1 MALDVT
7 VAEDGPLLGAL
18 LLTVAG
24 WALAAAGLRVAS
36 VLAPEGL
43 DRLLAAIVLAVAA
56 ACLQGLGLG
65 LIGWGADPYLL
76 TAAAVLTFAAVRT
89 TIPAPALGLAA
100 ELGRWWSARP
110 AFQRAALGALTAVS
124 VAWAGW
130 MLQHPFLGEDGVR
143 YRLPTVIEWIG
154 NGSPGSLYAASADY
168 ATDAYPL
175 GNELLL
181 AWPMAIARSFVAASV
196 WSPVAVVLTATAG
209 WHLMRRLRVPGPV
222 AAAAI
227 AAVLLTPLNIAHL
240 NEPGADLP
248 ALAWAACC
256 AALCTGAARRPGLLA
271 PAALAAALALGAK
284 TTALVP
290 VAVALAAGL
299 YSARGSLRPVRGIL
313 LAGGAAA
320 LVLGG
325 FWYARNLILHGS
337 PLWPFRAAP
346 WGDPSP
352 PLIDA
357 LDHSLLERPRA
368 TLRGRTDLYVNEL
381 SGALVLMAGA
391 LAAPLLNRSRVVL
404 GLFAAAGVALLAY
417 AAAPVTGLGDAA
429 LPAFPLLSLRYLLP
443 ALAVCAVAIA
453 VAASRDDRRVA
464 RVAFVVLAASGL
476 WSAIDS
482 LHLEFPIGPPVA
494 TLWPAAI
501 AGALLALAVGAA
513 VRRVPRTAARPAAVA
528 GLLLLAV
535 LAALPAQ
542 GYVERAAVMD
552 EAPLAAVP
560 RFFESARAP
569 GPTTPVLYST
579 TPDARVA
586 GDRLR
591 RPQRLLRGDLPC
603 PAYRRGWAVLTNSSG
618 ALNAVRELQL
628 PLGPLERCRYPDRP
642 VTGVPGQAL
651 VYPPR

>member
-1 MALDVT
+1 MS
-7 VAEDGPLLGAL
+7 VAGADPLLGAL
-18 LLTVAG
+18 LLAVAG
-24 WALAAAGLRVAS
+24 WALAAAGVRVAS
-36 VLAPEGL
+36 VLAPAGL

-65 LIGWGADPYLL
+65 LIGLGADPYLL
-76 TAAAVLTFAAVRT
+76 TVAAVLTFAAARAAL
-89 TIPAPALGLAA
+89 PAPALGLAA
-100 ELGRWWSARP
+100 ELGHWWSVRSAS
-110 AFQRAALGALTAVS
+110 QRAVLGALTAVS

-196 WSPVAVVLTATAG
+196 WSPLAVVLTAAAG
-209 WHLMRRLRVPGPV
+209 WHLLRRLRAPGPV
-222 AAAAI
+222 AGAAI
-227 AAVLLTPLNIAHL
+227 AAVLLTPLNIGHI

-271 PAALAAALALGAK
+271 PAALAAALAMGAK

-299 YSARGSLRPVRGIL
+299 YSARGSLRPVRGVL

-320 LVLGG
+320 VVLGG
-325 FWYARNLILHGS
+325 FWYARNLVLHGS

-352 PLIDA
+352 PLIEA
-357 LDHSLLERPRA
+357 LDHSLLERPRV
-368 TLRGRTDLYVNEL
+368 TLRGRTDLYVDEL

-391 LAAPLLNRSRVVL
+391 LAAPLLNRSRAVL
-404 GLFAAAGVALLAY
+404 GLSAAAGVALLAY
-417 AAAPVTGLGDAA
+417 AAAPVTGLGDAG
-429 LPAFPLLSLRYLLP
+429 LVGFPLLSLRYLLP
-443 ALAVCAVAIA
+443 ALGVCAAAIA
-453 VAASRDDRRVA
+453 VAATRGDRRVA
-464 RVAFVVLAASGL
+464 RGAFVVLAASAL

-482 LHLEFPIGPPVA
+482 LELDFPIGPPVG

-501 AGALLALAVGAA
+501 MGGGLALAMGAA
-513 VRRVPRTAARPAAVA
+513 VRRVPRTLARPAAVA
-528 GLLLLAV
+528 GVLLVAL
-535 LAALPAQ
+535 LAALPAR
-542 GYVERAAVMD
+542 GYVKRAAAMD
-552 EAPLAAVP
+552 AAPLVAVP
-560 RFFESARAP
+560 RFFSSAKAP

-591 RPQRLLRGDLPC
+591 RPQRLLEDDLPC
-603 PAYRRGWAVLTNSSG
+603 AAYRRGWLVLTNSSG
-618 ALNAVRELQL
+618 ALNGVRELKL
-628 PLGPLERCRYPDRP
+628 PLGPLERCRYPDP
-642 VTGVPGQAL
+642 AVAGVPGQAL
-651 VYPPR
+651 VYRPR